1 MKVYVLTHSSSRK
14 NWLPIVSQ
22 SKEVI
27 EKAFK
32 EKLKELL
39 VDQDYDPEYDP
50 EPKDLYEGLPV
61 NTYIDSYDYGTD
73 WAEMLY
79 CDDSYDVLEI
89 YETEME

>member
-1 MKVYVLTHSSSRK
+1 MKVFVLTHSSKEK
-14 NWLPIVSQ
+14 NWLPVVSE

-50 EPKDLYEGLPV
+50 EPTDFYEGEPI
-61 NTYIDSYDYGTD
+61 NSAINSYDYGTT
-73 WAEMLY
+73 WAEVIY
-79 CDDSYDVLEI
+79 CDDGYDVLDI
-89 YETEME
+89 YEVEME